1 MPPRR
6 RTAKDTPAKL
16 AKRMRDTAS
25 RRRWRVVLL
34 RAKGEILGTVE
45 APDVASPKAAAA
57 VQFELDEIQRNR
69 IMVQEWGE
77 LGAALASKTNRRG
90 ALPDRHGTGHS
101 MRYIKSMLRACSRII
116 AVTAI
121 VAGLS
126 MTAQAAD
133 ETLTLTCKGTAT
145 IRADS
150 PKPYPL
156 SMGLI
161 VNFTTRTVVGTARQ
175 RPYVF
180 DDQLQ
185 ITEWNDVTVIFRG
198 FSQFLGKNI
207 SGSMDRMTG
216 DVGML
221 ATSKTEAIDYSLKC
235 TPTRRM
241 F

>member
-1 MPPRR
+1 
-6 RTAKDTPAKL
+6 
-16 AKRMRDTAS
+16 
-25 RRRWRVVLL
+25 
-34 RAKGEILGTVE
+34 
-45 APDVASPKAAAA
+45 
-57 VQFELDEIQRNR
+57 
-69 IMVQEWGE
+69 
-77 LGAALASKTNRRG
+77 
-90 ALPDRHGTGHS
+90 
-101 MRYIKSMLRACSRII
+101 MRYIKPMLRGCSRVI

-121 VAGLS
+121 VAGLP
-126 MTAQAAD
+126 MLAQAA
-133 ETLTLTCKGTAT
+133 EPATLTLTCKGTAT

-161 VNFTTRTVVGTARQ
+161 VNFTTRTVDGTARQ

-185 ITEWNDVTVIFRG
+185 ITEWNEVTVIFRG

-235 TPTRRM
+235 TPTQRM

>member
-1 MPPRR
+1 
-6 RTAKDTPAKL
+6 
-16 AKRMRDTAS
+16 
-25 RRRWRVVLL
+25 
-34 RAKGEILGTVE
+34 
-45 APDVASPKAAAA
+45 
-57 VQFELDEIQRNR
+57 
-69 IMVQEWGE
+69 
-77 LGAALASKTNRRG
+77 
-90 ALPDRHGTGHS
+90 
-101 MRYIKSMLRACSRII
+101 MRYIKPMLRGCSCVI

-121 VAGLS
+121 VAGLP
-126 MTAQAAD
+126 MLAQAA
-133 ETLTLTCKGTAT
+133 EPATLTLTCKGTAT

-161 VNFTTRTVVGTARQ
+161 VDFTTRTVHGTARQ

-185 ITEWNDVTVIFRG
+185 ITEWNEVTVIFRG

-221 ATSKTEAIDYSLKC
+221 ATSKTETIDYSLKC
-235 TPTRRM
+235 TPTQRM

>member
-1 MPPRR
+1 
-6 RTAKDTPAKL
+6 
-16 AKRMRDTAS
+16 
-25 RRRWRVVLL
+25 
-34 RAKGEILGTVE
+34 
-45 APDVASPKAAAA
+45 
-57 VQFELDEIQRNR
+57 
-69 IMVQEWGE
+69 
-77 LGAALASKTNRRG
+77 
-90 ALPDRHGTGHS
+90 
-101 MRYIKSMLRACSRII
+101 MRYIKPMLRGCSRVI

-121 VAGLS
+121 VAGLP
-126 MTAQAAD
+126 MLAQAA
-133 ETLTLTCKGTAT
+133 EPATLTLTCKGTAT
-145 IRADS
+145 IRTDS

-185 ITEWNDVTVIFRG
+185 ITEWNEVTVIFRG

-207 SGSMDRMTG
+207 SGSIDRMTG

-235 TPTRRM
+235 TPTTPGVR
-241 F
+241 

>member
-1 MPPRR
+1 
-6 RTAKDTPAKL
+6 
-16 AKRMRDTAS
+16 
-25 RRRWRVVLL
+25 
-34 RAKGEILGTVE
+34 
-45 APDVASPKAAAA
+45 
-57 VQFELDEIQRNR
+57 
-69 IMVQEWGE
+69 
-77 LGAALASKTNRRG
+77 
-90 ALPDRHGTGHS
+90 
-101 MRYIKSMLRACSRII
+101 ML
-116 AVTAI
+116 
-121 VAGLS
+121 
-126 MTAQAAD
+126 AQAA
-133 ETLTLTCKGTAT
+133 EPATLTLTCKGTAA

-150 PKPYPL
+150 PKPNPL
-156 SMGLI
+156 SMDLI

-185 ITEWNDVTVIFRG
+185 ITEWNEVTVIFRG

-235 TPTRRM
+235 TPTQRM

>member
-1 MPPRR
+1 
-6 RTAKDTPAKL
+6 
-16 AKRMRDTAS
+16 
-25 RRRWRVVLL
+25 
-34 RAKGEILGTVE
+34 
-45 APDVASPKAAAA
+45 
-57 VQFELDEIQRNR
+57 
-69 IMVQEWGE
+69 
-77 LGAALASKTNRRG
+77 
-90 ALPDRHGTGHS
+90 
-101 MRYIKSMLRACSRII
+101 MRYIKPMLRGCSRVI

-121 VAGLS
+121 VAGLP
-126 MTAQAAD
+126 MTAQAA
-133 ETLTLTCKGTAT
+133 EPATLTLTCKGTAT

-156 SMGLI
+156 SMDLI
-161 VNFTTRTVVGTARQ
+161 VNFTTRTVDGTARQ

-185 ITEWNDVTVIFRG
+185 ITEWNEVTVIFRG

-235 TPTRRM
+235 TPTQRM

>member
-1 MPPRR
+1 
-6 RTAKDTPAKL
+6 
-16 AKRMRDTAS
+16 
-25 RRRWRVVLL
+25 
-34 RAKGEILGTVE
+34 
-45 APDVASPKAAAA
+45 
-57 VQFELDEIQRNR
+57 
-69 IMVQEWGE
+69 
-77 LGAALASKTNRRG
+77 
-90 ALPDRHGTGHS
+90 
-101 MRYIKSMLRACSRII
+101 MRYIKPMLRGCSRVI

-121 VAGLS
+121 VAGLP
-126 MTAQAAD
+126 MLAQAA
-133 ETLTLTCKGTAT
+133 EPATLTLTCKGTAT

-150 PKPYPL
+150 PKPNPL
-156 SMGLI
+156 SMDLI

-198 FSQFLGKNI
+198 FSQFLSKNI

-235 TPTRRM
+235 TPTQRI

>member
-1 MPPRR
+1 
-6 RTAKDTPAKL
+6 
-16 AKRMRDTAS
+16 
-25 RRRWRVVLL
+25 
-34 RAKGEILGTVE
+34 
-45 APDVASPKAAAA
+45 
-57 VQFELDEIQRNR
+57 
-69 IMVQEWGE
+69 
-77 LGAALASKTNRRG
+77 
-90 ALPDRHGTGHS
+90 
-101 MRYIKSMLRACSRII
+101 ML
-116 AVTAI
+116 
-121 VAGLS
+121 
-126 MTAQAAD
+126 AQAA
-133 ETLTLTCKGTAT
+133 EPATLTLTCKGTAT
-145 IRADS
+145 IRADYPLQS
-150 PKPYPL
+150 KPQPL
-156 SMGLI
+156 SMDLI

-235 TPTRRM
+235 TPTQRM

>member
-1 MPPRR
+1 
-6 RTAKDTPAKL
+6 
-16 AKRMRDTAS
+16 
-25 RRRWRVVLL
+25 
-34 RAKGEILGTVE
+34 
-45 APDVASPKAAAA
+45 
-57 VQFELDEIQRNR
+57 
-69 IMVQEWGE
+69 
-77 LGAALASKTNRRG
+77 
-90 ALPDRHGTGHS
+90 
-101 MRYIKSMLRACSRII
+101 MRYIKPMLRGCSCVI

-121 VAGLS
+121 VAGLP
-126 MTAQAAD
+126 MLAQAA
-133 ETLTLTCKGTAT
+133 EPATLTLTCKGTAT

-150 PKPYPL
+150 PKPNPL
-156 SMGLI
+156 SMDLI
-161 VNFTTRTVVGTARQ
+161 VNFTTRTVAGTARQ

-185 ITEWNDVTVIFRG
+185 ITEWNEVTVIFRG

-235 TPTRRM
+235 TPSQRM